1 MVKFFEE
8 ENMEAEFFVLEQLID
23 VSITVNSQLM
33 AMKRYITIKILIL
46 KVENKEKSKKG
57 SLSIH
62 KV

>member
-8 ENMEAEFFVLEQLID
+8 ENMEAEFFVLEQLIY
-23 VSITVNSQLM
+23 VSITANSQLM
-33 AMKRYITIKILIL
+33 AMKRYMTIKILIL
-46 KVENKEKSKKG
+46 KVENKEKSEKG

>member
-8 ENMEAEFFVLEQLID
+8 ENMEAEFFVLEQLIY

-33 AMKRYITIKILIL
+33 AMKRYMTIKILIL

>member
-8 ENMEAEFFVLEQLID
+8 ENMEAEFFVLEQLIY
-23 VSITVNSQLM
+23 VSLTANSQLM
-33 AMKRYITIKILIL
+33 AMKRYMTIKILIL

>member
-8 ENMEAEFFVLEQLID
+8 ENMEAEFFVLEQLIY

>member
-8 ENMEAEFFVLEQLID
+8 ENMEAEFFVLEQLIY
-23 VSITVNSQLM
+23 VSITANSQLM
-33 AMKRYITIKILIL
+33 AMKRYMTIKILIL
-46 KVENKEKSKKG
+46 KVEKKEKSKKG

>member
-8 ENMEAEFFVLEQLID
+8 ENMEAEFFVLEQLIY

-46 KVENKEKSKKG
+46 NVVNKEKSKKG

>member
-8 ENMEAEFFVLEQLID
+8 ENMEAEFFVLEQLIH
-23 VSITVNSQLM
+23 VSITANSQLM
-33 AMKRYITIKILIL
+33 AMKRYMTIKILIL